1 MNSKPKSH
9 MLWFNVSLILLL
21 ASLLLAAT
29 LAFGQ
34 TNLPARVPETNKFL
48 QKLTKQEREWLR
60 KHPIIRVV
68 QDPGWPPVEFSDD
81 LNVPSGMS
89 ADYLDII
96 EKKIGV
102 KFERVRGLSWQEA
115 YSRLKRWDIDMT
127 TSVAV
132 TPERTKFW
140 AFTKPYMKIPI
151 IIATQPSVTY
161 IGDMRELNGK
171 KIAVVDGYA
180 VNDWMAK
187 EFPEVRQI
195 RVKTAL
201 DGLES
206 LQRGEVF
213 AYIDNLLVVGYYQAR
228 MQVTGIKI
236 AGQTPYVNAQAMAVR
251 KDWKPFVGILQKAL
265 DSISLT
271 ERNDIYRKWLPIR
284 YEYGF
289 NYTLFWQIS
298 LIFSVIL
305 LTLVIWNW
313 RLAKEIKRRK
323 IAEEALRMSES
334 LFRLLAENSTDMIA
348 RHDAQ
353 GRFLYVSPACR
364 ILVGYEPEEL
374 IGHSAFEFVHPDDIP
389 KVDESRLSIIDQP
402 VLSTTE
408 FRMLCKNGQY
418 IWLETISKTIVDN
431 ESGDVLEIQA
441 ASRDISKRKQAEE
454 ALRASE
460 ERYSLVNNSS
470 LDSIYGYDTSGR
482 FTSANRNLCELLKLE
497 ASQIIGHT
505 HNELGFPES
514 QCEEWDEL
522 HRLVYETGSTIIS
535 ETATQIPGGEI
546 RDYEV
551 VLNPLHDEN
560 GIIIGIGG
568 TTRDITDRKRVQ
580 EEIKKLNM
588 ELEQRV
594 AQRTLQLET
603 TNKELEAFCY
613 SVSHDLR
620 APLRAID
627 GFSKAIMED
636 CGTLLDEHGQDYLQR
651 VCVAAE
657 KMSSLIDD
665 LLKLSRLSRETM
677 TFKDVNL
684 SNLVAVIMSNL
695 RQTEPER
702 RADFIVEP
710 GVVVQGDERLLAIM
724 LENLLDN
731 AWKFTKY
738 QPNAVIEFGISR
750 LNGEP
755 TYYVSDNGVGFD
767 LTYVDKLFGAFQ
779 RLHSADEF
787 PGTGIGLATVQ
798 RIINRHG
805 GRIWA
810 ESQLGK
816 GAVFYFVLQFD
827 YATDK
832 SESL

>member
-1 MNSKPKSH
+1 VNSKPKSH
-9 MLWFNVSLILLL
+9 VLWFNVSLVLLL

-180 VNDWMAK
+180 VNDWMARD
-187 EFPEVRQI
+187 FPEVQQT

-213 AYIDNLLVVGYYQAR
+213 AYIDNLLVVGYYQAK

-236 AGQTPYVNAQAMAVR
+236 AGQTPYINAQAMAVR
-251 KDWKPFVGILQKAL
+251 KDWKPLAGILQKAL

-284 YEYGF
+284 YEYGS

-298 LIFSVIL
+298 LIFVVIL
-305 LTLVIWNW
+305 LALVIRNW
-313 RLAKEIKRRK
+313 RLAKEIKSRK
-323 IAEEALRMSES
+323 AAEEALRISES

-348 RHDAQ
+348 RHDIQ

-364 ILVGYEPEEL
+364 TLVGYEPEKL
-374 IGHSAFEFVHPDDIP
+374 VGHLAFEFVHPDDIP
-389 KVDESRLSIIDQP
+389 KVDQSRLSIIDQP

-418 IWLETISKTIVDN
+418 IWLETISKIITN
-431 ESGDVLEIQA
+431 KETGDVLEIHA
-441 ASRDISKRKQAEE
+441 SSRDITERRNTEE

-460 ERYSLVNNSS
+460 ERYSLVNDSS
-470 LDSIYGYDTSGR
+470 RDSIYSYDTSGR
-482 FTSANRNLCELLKLE
+482 FTSANRNLCETLRMD

-505 HNELGFPES
+505 HAELGFPES
-514 QCEEWDEL
+514 LCEEWDEL

-535 ETATQIPGGEI
+535 ETAAQIPGGEI

-568 TTRDITDRKRVQ
+568 TTRDITERKRAQ

-588 ELEQRV
+588 ELEKRV

-620 APLRAID
+620 APLRAMD
-627 GFSKAIMED
+627 GFSKAILED

-651 VCVAAE
+651 VRVAAG

-665 LLKLSRLSRETM
+665 LLKLSRLNRETM
-677 TFKDVNL
+677 TFKEVNL
-684 SNLVAVIMSNL
+684 SNLVAVIISNL
-695 RQTEPER
+695 RQIDPER
-702 RADFIVEP
+702 RADFIIEP
-710 GVVVQGDERLLAIM
+710 GVVVKGDERLLAIM

-738 QPNAVIEFGISR
+738 QPNAVIEFGICR

-767 LTYVDKLFGAFQ
+767 MTYVDKLFGAFQ

-816 GAVFYFVLQFD
+816 GAVFNFALQSD
-827 YATDK
+827 YAADK
-832 SESL
+832 FESL